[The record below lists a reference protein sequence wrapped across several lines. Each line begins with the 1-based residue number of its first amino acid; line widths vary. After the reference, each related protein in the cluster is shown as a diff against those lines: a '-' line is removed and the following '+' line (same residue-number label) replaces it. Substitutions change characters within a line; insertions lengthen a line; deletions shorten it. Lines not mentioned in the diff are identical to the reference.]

1 MTLKKST
8 EFKYVDRNFKDTIAL
23 IPGWA
28 ADYRIFESLDLK
40 FNYLIP
46 INLFPNDFEKKLE
59 RALHTNKIENFS
71 LLGLSM
77 GGFLSAAFAEK
88 NENIIDQLILIGIR
102 KKYKAEEL
110 ATVKG
115 YLTKGKKAFLQQFYL
130 SCLWDSQSQG
140 YFAKNLLEKYAEE
153 FDLEY
158 LLETLDYLKGAAIT
172 PDMLE
177 NIKKVKIIHGEHD
190 NVAPIEEA
198 RYINDKLPNAS
209 FIEIKNSGHIPPFD
223 QNFAK
228 LI

>member
-28 ADYRIFESLDLK
+28 ADYRMFELLDLK

-46 INLFPNDFEKKLE
+46 ISLFPDDFEKKLE
-59 RALHTNKIENFS
+59 SVLHINKIEKFS

-88 NENIIDQLILIGIR
+88 NENIIDQLILVGIR
-102 KKYKAEEL
+102 KQYKAEEL
-110 ATVKG
+110 ATVRG

-130 SCLWDSQSQG
+130 SCLWGSQRQG

-158 LLETLDYLKGAAIT
+158 LLETLDYLKGATIT
-172 PDMLE
+172 PRMLE

-209 FIEIKNSGHIPPFD
+209 FIEIKNSGHIPPFN
-223 QNFAK
+223 QSFAK